1 MTANDGGLAL
11 TALTARNATIEDLVA
26 LLREQQARKIDVV
39 APAAAIRSEGGLI
52 ILDGTDPVLG
62 RDGVSM
68 SSGAYRPTEVCDAGI
83 ADKLGIPVAYLRKM
97 RGSRP
102 GLFDANVNGWLAG
115 DDRSF
120 LVRCLRGED
129 GGTGV
134 ARAWVSDGYKTID
147 HLDTL
152 MAVFDG
158 IRAARQPVVI
168 DSCDLT
174 ERRMYVRVRCEAV
187 QVLAPAL
194 LSGYTSPF
202 TGARGTDN
210 PVVFAGFAVT
220 NSETGCGAATITPR
234 LVAQVCANGM
244 TITRDVVRAVHLGE
258 RMEEGIRWSGDT
270 QDRQLALVTAK
281 ARDAVAAFLTP
292 AYVEKAVRGL
302 EEKTGHAVRD
312 AAKTVELVSG
322 RLRYSEAQQAE
333 ILDHFIKGG
342 DLTAGGI
349 MHAVTSAA
357 QVQADGDAA
366 WDLENSALDALSLAA
381 SL

>member
-1 MTANDGGLAL
+1 MTADAGEI
-11 TALTARNATIEDLVA
+11 ALTARNASIEDLVA
-26 LLREQQARKIDVV
+26 LLRGQQARKVDVV
-39 APAAAIRSEGGLI
+39 APAPAIRAEGGLLV
-52 ILDGTDPVLG
+52 LDGTEPVLG
-62 RDGVSM
+62 ADGVTM
-68 SSGAYRPTEVCDAGI
+68 TAGRYRPTDVCDSGI
-83 ADKLGIPVAYLRKM
+83 ADKLGIPAAYLKRM

-120 LVRCLRGED
+120 LVRCLRGGDRE
-129 GGTGV
+129 TGV
-134 ARAWVSDGYKTID
+134 ARAWLSDGYKPID

-158 IRAARQPVVI
+158 IRQSGQDVTI

-194 LSGYTSPF
+194 LSGYRSPF
-202 TGARGTDN
+202 TGARGADN
-210 PVVFAGFAVT
+210 PVVFAGFAVA
-220 NSETGCGAATITPR
+220 NSETGCGACTVTPR
-234 LVAQVCANGM
+234 LVAEVCANGM
-244 TITRDVVRAVHLGE
+244 TITRDAVRAVHLGE
-258 RMEEGIRWSGDT
+258 RLDEGVRWSGDT

-281 ARDAVAAFLTP
+281 ARDAVRAFLSP
-292 AYVEKAVRGL
+292 GYADRVVRDLEKQA
-302 EEKTGHAVRD
+302 GHRVAD
-312 AAKTVELVSG
+312 AAKTVEVISA
-322 RLRYSEAQQAE
+322 RLRYTEAQQAE

-357 QVQADGDAA
+357 QVQGDGDAA
-366 WDLENSALDALSLAA
+366 WELESSALDALSLVA

>member
-1 MTANDGGLAL
+1 MAVEDGGLAL
-11 TALTARNATIEDLVA
+11 TARNASVEDLVA
-26 LLREQQARKIDVV
+26 MLREQQARKVDVV
-39 APAAAIRSEGGLI
+39 ASASAIRAENGLI
-52 ILDGTDPVLG
+52 VLDQTTPVLTE
-62 RDGVSM
+62 DGVTM
-68 SSGAYRPTEVCDAGI
+68 TAGAYRPTEVCDAGI
-83 ADKLGIPVAYLRKM
+83 AEKLGIPTAYLRRM
-97 RGSRP
+97 RASRP

-115 DDRSF
+115 DPRSF
-120 LVRCLRGED
+120 FVRCMRGED

-134 ARAWVSDGYKTID
+134 ARAWLSDGYKTID

-158 IRAARQPVVI
+158 IRAAGHPVVI

-194 LSGYTSPF
+194 LAGYTSPF
-202 TGARGTDN
+202 TGAKGADN
-210 PVVFAGFAVT
+210 PVVFAGFAVA
-220 NSETGCGAATITPR
+220 NSETGCGACTITPR
-234 LVAQVCANGM
+234 LVAQVCGNGM

-258 RMEEGIRWSGDT
+258 RMEEGIRWSGET

-292 AYVEKAVRGL
+292 GYAEEVVRDLERKAD
-302 EEKTGHAVRD
+302 HPVRD
-312 AAKTVELVSG
+312 AARAIEVISG
-322 RLRYSEAQQAE
+322 RLRYTEAQQAE

-357 QVQADGDAA
+357 QVQADGDTA
-366 WDLENSALDALSLAA
+366 WDLENSALEALSLAA
-381 SL
+381 AL

>member
-1 MTANDGGLAL
+1 MTTEDGELAL
-11 TALTARNATIEDLVA
+11 TARHASVEDLVA
-26 LLREQQARKIDVV
+26 LLRGQQARKVDVV
-39 APAAAIRSEGGLI
+39 APAPAIRAEGGLI
-52 ILDGTDPVLG
+52 VLDQTVPLLG
-62 RDGVSM
+62 EQGVTM
-68 SSGAYRPTEVCDAGI
+68 TAGAYRPTEVCEAGI
-83 ADKLGIPVAYLRKM
+83 ADKLGIPAAYLRRM

-120 LVRCLRGED
+120 LVRCLRGD
-129 GGTGV
+129 GEAGV
-134 ARAWVSDGYKTID
+134 ARAWLSDGYKTID

-158 IRAARQPVVI
+158 IRAAGHPVAI

-194 LSGYTSPF
+194 LSGYRSPF
-202 TGARGTDN
+202 TGARGADN
-210 PVVFAGFAVT
+210 PVVSAGFVVA
-220 NSETGCGAATITPR
+220 NSETGCGAATVTPR

-244 TITRDVVRAVHLGE
+244 TVTRDAVRAVHLGE
-258 RMEEGIRWSGDT
+258 RMDEGVRWSGDT
-270 QDRQLALVTAK
+270 QDRQLALITAK
-281 ARDAVAAFLTP
+281 ARDAVAAFLSP
-292 AYVEKAVRGL
+292 GYAERVVRDL
-302 EEKTGHAVRD
+302 ERTAGRPVSD
-312 AAKTVELVSG
+312 AAKTVEVVSA
-322 RLRYSEAQQAE
+322 RLRYSEAQQAQ

-366 WDLENSALDALSLAA
+366 WDLENTALDALSLAA
-381 SL
+381 AL

>member
-1 MTANDGGLAL
+1 MNADAGEL
-11 TALTARNATIEDLVA
+11 ALTARNASIGDLVA
-26 LLREQQARKIDVV
+26 LLRGQQARKVDVV
-39 APAAAIRSEGGLI
+39 APASAIRAEGGLLV
-52 ILDGTDPVLG
+52 LDGTVPQLTE
-62 RDGVSM
+62 DGLTVTA
-68 SSGAYRPTEVCDAGI
+68 GAYRPTDVCDTGI
-83 ADKLGIPVAYLRKM
+83 AEKLGIPAAYLRRM
-97 RGSRP
+97 RTERA

-115 DDRSF
+115 DHRSF
-120 LVRCLRGED
+120 LVRCLRGGD
-129 GGTGV
+129 GETGV
-134 ARAWVSDGYKTID
+134 ARAWLSDGY

-158 IRAARQPVVI
+158 IRASGQDVTI

-194 LSGYTSPF
+194 LSGYRSPF
-202 TGARGTDN
+202 TGARGADN
-210 PVVFAGFAVT
+210 PVVFAGFVVA
-220 NSETGCGAATITPR
+220 NSETGCGAATVTPR

-244 TITRDVVRAVHLGE
+244 TVTRDAVRAVHLGE
-258 RMEEGIRWSGDT
+258 RMDTGVRWSGDA

-281 ARDAVAAFLTP
+281 ARDAVRAFLSP
-292 AYVEKAVRGL
+292 GYAERVVRDLARQAGRP
-302 EEKTGHAVRD
+302 VSD
-312 AAKTVELVSG
+312 AAKTVEVISA
-322 RLRYSEAQQAE
+322 RLRYTEAQQAE

-357 QVQADGDAA
+357 QMQGDGDTA
-366 WDLENSALDALSLAA
+366 WDMENTALEALSLAA

>member
-1 MTANDGGLAL
+1 MTADAGEI
-11 TALTARNATIEDLVA
+11 ALTARNASIEDLVA
-26 LLREQQARKIDVV
+26 LLRGQQARKVDVV
-39 APAAAIRSEGGLI
+39 APALAIRAEGGLLV
-52 ILDGTDPVLG
+52 LDGTEPVLG
-62 RDGVSM
+62 ADGVSM
-68 SSGAYRPTEVCDAGI
+68 TTGRYRPTDVCDSGI
-83 ADKLGIPVAYLRKM
+83 ADKLGIPAAYLKRL

-115 DDRSF
+115 DERSF
-120 LVRCLRGED
+120 FVRCLRGGD
-129 GGTGV
+129 GETGV
-134 ARAWVSDGYKTID
+134 ARAWLSDGYKPID

-158 IRAARQPVVI
+158 IRAAGQDVMI

-194 LSGYTSPF
+194 LSGYRSPF
-202 TGARGTDN
+202 TGAAGADN
-210 PVVFAGFAVT
+210 PVVFAGFVVA
-220 NSETGCGAATITPR
+220 NSETGCGACTVTPR
-234 LVAQVCANGM
+234 LVAEVCSNGM
-244 TITRDVVRAVHLGE
+244 TITRDAVRAVHLGE
-258 RMEEGIRWSGDT
+258 RLEEGVRWSGDT

-281 ARDAVAAFLTP
+281 ARDAVRAFLSP
-292 AYVEKAVRGL
+292 GYAERVVRDLEKQA
-302 EEKTGHAVRD
+302 GHRVAD
-312 AAKTVELVSG
+312 AAKTVEVISG
-322 RLRYSEAQQAE
+322 RLRYTEAQQAE

-357 QVQADGDAA
+357 QVQGDGDAA
-366 WDLENSALDALSLAA
+366 WELENSALDALSLAA